1 MEPER
6 AEQVILNVG
15 RRISE
20 IREELGWTQQQAA
33 EKLRMP
39 VNNLQRMEMGMN
51 LTIRTLVRMAKGFGV
66 PTEIRPHQHV
76 TNLKSSG
83 SHVSTHDV
91 LGAGTAEN

>member
-1 MEPER
+1 VEPER

-39 VNNLQRMEMGMN
+39 VNNLQRMDMGMN

-66 PTEIRPHQHV
+66 PTRTLLDDPVSKKRRPGRPR
-76 TNLKSSG
+76 KK
-83 SHVSTHDV
+83 
-91 LGAGTAEN
+91 